1 MAIYYGDANGKAQE
15 VVVVGM
21 QGPAGPQGPQGATG
35 PQGPAGQGVPTGGTA
50 GQVLTKVDGT
60 NYNTRWGDPSFS
72 PRLWFDSIDQTAWRT
87 YIDLDTDVTLIR
99 SYAIEFVF
107 KSLTPNYCEMT
118 FNTHCTLEIAGGS
131 SSTIY
136 PNAYPDV
143 SAIVDHFK
151 TAIEANYP
159 GKTIQK
165 NTATM
170 MKNRG
175 YVSNTA
181 STSFLHYQQD
191 ELSSYA
197 ISEVDGLNNANIKW
211 GDQKPTDL
219 GGIAFEVGG
228 EVTVYIPLA

>member
-21 QGPAGPQGPQGATG
+21 QGPAGPQGPQGAPG
-35 PQGPAGQGVPTGGTA
+35 PQGPAGQGVPAGGTA

-118 FNTHCTLEIAGGS
+118 FNTHCTLENAGGS
-131 SSTIY
+131 SSAIY

-175 YVSNTA
+175 YVSSTS

-191 ELSSYA
+191 ELSSYT
-197 ISEVDGLNNANIKW
+197 IFEVDGLNNGNIKW
-211 GDQKPTDL
+211 GHQKPIDL
-219 GGIAFEVGG
+219 GGALFEVGG